1 MYLNNPNFLR
11 LVFKLVYELQIPW
24 NNRNAI
30 TNINCL
36 QNILSSVKTASLV
49 DQITG
54 QDFQD
59 MTYKCI
65 LKGRIDLYND
75 AWTKFAKNQEGD
87 KPENIEDANVEQALK
102 GLSISVTALKQA
114 SLTVA

>member
-1 MYLNNPNFLR
+1 M
-11 LVFKLVYELQIPW
+11 
-24 NNRNAI
+24 
-30 TNINCL
+30 
-36 QNILSSVKTASLV
+36 QNILSSVKTAGSIER
-49 DQITG
+49 ITG
-54 QDFQD
+54 QNFQE
-59 MTYKCI
+59 MTFTCI
-65 LKGRIDLYND
+65 PMSRIDIYTE